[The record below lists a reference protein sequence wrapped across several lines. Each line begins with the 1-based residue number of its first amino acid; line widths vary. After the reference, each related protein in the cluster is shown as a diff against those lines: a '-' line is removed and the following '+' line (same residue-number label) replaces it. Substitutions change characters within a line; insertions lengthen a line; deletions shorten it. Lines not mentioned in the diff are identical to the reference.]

1 MLDHNC
7 KKQIENGT
15 AKMRKC
21 LTKFSRIVECGAE
34 IGVPRCKS
42 KTASS
47 YGDIVIHK
55 TASSAGE
62 KEKDLAAESKGEPSK
77 QSTNPFDSS
86 SEGGGEANRQVKDMA
101 SLFTNMLKKIDERGG
116 QPNRSWDLCV
126 EGYVF
131 STSELE
137 RIF

>member
-1 MLDHNC
+1 MGVYIRN
-7 KKQIENGT
+7 
-15 AKMRKC
+15 
-21 LTKFSRIVECGAE
+21 AE
-34 IGVPRCKS
+34 
-42 KTASS
+42 
-47 YGDIVIHK
+47 DLHK

-116 QPNRSWDLCV
+116 KPNRSWDLCV